1 MQLYDFKYKKKHWQ
15 CAQYKFT
22 HGPLDTGFRL
32 LCWWLWC
39 SRCYTPLPTHS
50 LPASLLVR
58 WFSGWSGELRCISTE
73 TEASGRT
80 GNQPDY
86 YGRSYILL
94 HRNIHSSHISDDNQ
108 PQKKKPLRKW
118 TVYVHLDFLVPK
130 RRMKLKI
137 WLLRFAACRGDTS
150 IGHTIYI
157 SCAERRIAPWSQRAF
172 HNRPRRHHPAPDCV
186 DFVCVYVQL
195 KTHPIASITSA
206 IWHTSVSLFRL

>member
-15 CAQYKFT
+15 CAQYTFT

-39 SRCYTPLPTHS
+39 SQCYTPLPTHS

-58 WFSGWSGELRCISTE
+58 WFSGRSGELRCISTE

-80 GNQPDY
+80 GNQP
-86 YGRSYILL
+86 GGPIFSYTGTLIVATFQM
-94 HRNIHSSHISDDNQ
+94 IISH
-108 PQKKKPLRKW
+108 KKKTLRKW

-157 SCAERRIAPWSQRAF
+157 SCAERCIAPWSQRAF
-172 HNRPRRHHPAPDCV
+172 HNRPRRHHPAPDRV

-195 KTHPIASITSA
+195 KSHPIASMTSS
-206 IWHTSVSLFRL
+206 IWHIPFVSLFRL